1 MPLSKRA
8 VQVLGEAL
16 ALADGSGLL
25 FPSLRRKPVSN
36 MTLIKLS
43 HELRI
48 GYGFRSSF
56 RDWCSEA
63 TDAPREVAE
72 QALAHVNPNRF
83 EAGRGGQYAFGPIQ
97 AASGADGGV
106 SEIYRILLVD

>member
-25 FPSLRRKPVSN
+25 FPSLRKKPVSN

-48 GYGFRSSF
+48 GCTRHGFRSSF

-63 TDAPREVAE
+63 TDAPHEVAK

-83 EAGRGGQYAFGPIQ
+83 EAGRGGLYVFGLFKQ
-97 AASGADGGV
+97 RRALM
-106 SEIYRILLVD
+106 EE